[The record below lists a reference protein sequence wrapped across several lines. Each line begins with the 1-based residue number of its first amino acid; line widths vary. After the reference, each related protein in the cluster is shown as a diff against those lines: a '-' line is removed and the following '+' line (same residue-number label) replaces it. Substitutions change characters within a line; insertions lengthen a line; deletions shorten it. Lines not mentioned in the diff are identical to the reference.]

1 MYFFYK
7 PSNLNDNNK
16 IQINI
21 LQNNDFKTN
30 YIYIN
35 NLKQYI
41 KDNTD
46 IYNNYEDIIL
56 LYTIFKNIKLKNTIY
71 KFIYK
76 LRTIVFKNK
85 ISINNTD
92 LCYDEFSVDD
102 NVLELYHNKKKW
114 KFTYNDI
121 TKMLINN
128 LTNYTDYLNM
138 FIKYPF
144 NPYNFTSFDIQ
155 HLAVIYDF
163 LKNFKCVSP
172 IIYLFKQSNYN
183 LSIFINVNYK
193 YIFNYIYTNNIY
205 FCDNDEL
212 YFILFKFINI
222 YYTYSD
228 NINKT
233 KLYHNIDLYK
243 PQIITL
249 ILQIAKYSH
258 LTPSNK
264 CELIADFFDYYPIFF
279 IKRKKYNN
287 SSSSPSSPSSTLTS
301 TSKN

>member
-7 PSNLNDNNK
+7 PNNLTDNNK

-41 KDNTD
+41 KNNTD
-46 IYNNYEDIIL
+46 IYNNYNDIIL
-56 LYTIFKNIKLKNTIY
+56 LYTIFKNFKLKNTIY
-71 KFIYK
+71 KFLYK
-76 LRTIVFKNK
+76 LKTIIFNNK
-85 ISINNTD
+85 ISTNNTD
-92 LCYDEFSVDD
+92 LYFNEFST
-102 NVLELYHNKKKW
+102 NNNILELYHNKKKW

-121 TKMLINN
+121 TKMFISN

-155 HLAVIYDF
+155 HLAVIFDF
-163 LKNFKCVSP
+163 LKNFKYTPP
-172 IIYLFKQSNYN
+172 IIYLFKHSNYN
-183 LSIFINVNYK
+183 LSTFCNVNYK
-193 YIFNYIYTNNIY
+193 YIFNYIYTNYIY
-205 FCDNDEL
+205 LCDNDEL
-212 YFILFKFINI
+212 YFILFKFINL
-222 YYTYSD
+222 YYTYYD
-228 NINKT
+228 NINKN
-233 KLYHNIDLYK
+233 KLYNNIELYK
-243 PQIITL
+243 PQILTL

-264 CELIADFFDYYPIFF
+264 YQLITDFFDYYPTLL

-287 SSSSPSSPSSTLTS
+287 SSSSSPSSS
-301 TSKN
+301 ISSNN